1 MAVYRASKEELYDI
15 DIKDYN
21 GSYGHGEEVQRGGDS
36 GTADSAPGRNQ
47 RRMWTVL
54 ADIAGGV

>member
-1 MAVYRASKEELYDI
+1 MAVYRASKEEL
-15 DIKDYN
+15 YN

>member
-1 MAVYRASKEELYDI
+1 MRQKKNYMILTFKTTTAAMAMEK
-15 DIKDYN
+15 
-21 GSYGHGEEVQRGGDS
+21 EVQRGGDS